1 MQYSPE
7 HIQRLMME
15 KLAGTI
21 SQADDALLMTTIQQH
36 ETVRQQWDELQ
47 NQLTAAVQNGF
58 NLETDEGAAWARL
71 QPGLKEPQSTKG
83 RVLTLAIKITAAA
96 ACLLIIAGAF
106 YFYQRTKE
114 PVLHT
119 SETKPAPAKQPESI
133 ILRLANGQVINL
145 SDTGNKT
152 IQAGNATIQ
161 NAGNGL
167 SYSAAPSAE
176 QQWNTLYIPSARDYT
191 LTLADGTQVTLNS
204 QTQIRFPFSFPGS
217 TREVY
222 IDGEAFFDVAK
233 NAAKPFI
240 VHTPKTNIRVL
251 GTRFNVNTY
260 DPQKI
265 STSLV
270 EGSVNIHTDSHI
282 AVTLKPGYEAVLNND
297 NNNFAVAGFDS
308 GETLSWLQ
316 GSYYFHNASLQQI
329 SKVLERWFDI
339 KVQFKNN
346 TLHNKTFSG
355 VLFKTEQLQVF
366 LDNLHAS
373 DAINAELKDNIVYF
387 W

>member
-1 MQYSPE
+1 MQYSGE
-7 HIQRLMME
+7 DIQCLMME

-21 SQADDALLMTTIQQH
+21 SQSDDALLMAIIQQN
-36 ETVRQQWDELQ
+36 ETIRQQWEQLQ
-47 NQLTAAVQNGF
+47 NQLTAAVQDGF
-58 NLETDEGAAWARL
+58 TVEADENAAWARL
-71 QPGLKEPQSTKG
+71 QPGLKEPQSAKG
-83 RVLTLAIKITAAA
+83 RMITLATKITAAA
-96 ACLLIIAGAF
+96 ACLLLVTGAF
-106 YFYQRTKE
+106 YFYQRTKK
-114 PVLHT
+114 PVLHARAT
-119 SETKPAPAKQPESI
+119 TPAPRKQPEAI
-133 ILRLANGQVINL
+133 TLRLANGQVINL

-152 IQAGNATIQ
+152 IQTGNATIQ

-176 QQWNTLYIPSARDYT
+176 QQWNTLYIPAARNYT
-191 LTLADGTQVTLNS
+191 LTLADGTLVTLNS

-240 VHTPKTNIRVL
+240 VHTPKTNVRVL

-270 EGSVNIHTDSHI
+270 EGSVNIHTDGHA
-282 AVTLKPGYEAVLNND
+282 AVTLKPGYEAVFNND
-297 NNNFAVAGFDS
+297 DNNFAVAGFDS
-308 GETLSWLQ
+308 GETLSWIQ
-316 GSYYFHNASLQQI
+316 GSYYFHNASLPQL

-355 VLFKTEQLQVF
+355 VLFKNDQLQVF
-366 LDNLHAS
+366 LDNLRAS
-373 DAINAELKDNIVYF
+373 DSVNAALKDNVVYF

>member
-1 MQYSPE
+1 MQHSGE
-7 HIQRLMME
+7 DIQRLMIE

-21 SQADDALLMTTIQQH
+21 SDADDALLMAIIQQD

-47 NQLTAAVQNGF
+47 NQLTAAVQDGF
-58 NLETDEGAAWARL
+58 TVDADEGAAWARL
-71 QPGLKEPQSTKG
+71 QPGLKEPKSTGG
-83 RVLTLAIKITAAA
+83 RLITLAIKITAAA
-96 ACLLIIAGAF
+96 ACVLLVTGAF

-114 PVLHT
+114 PVVHAST
-119 SETKPAPAKQPESI
+119 TKPAPVKQPEAI
-133 ILRLANGQVINL
+133 TLRLANGQVINL

-260 DPQKI
+260 DPKKI

-270 EGSVNIHTDSHI
+270 EGSVNIHTDGAT
-282 AVTLKPGYEAVLNND
+282 AVTLKPGYEAVFNND

-308 GETLSWLQ
+308 GETLSWIQ

-329 SKVLERWFDI
+329 AKVLERWFEI

-346 TLHNKTFSG
+346 ALHNKTFSG
-355 VLFKTEQLQVF
+355 VLFKNEQLQIF
-366 LDNLHAS
+366 LENLHAS
-373 DAINAELKDNIVYF
+373 DAVNAELKDSIVYF